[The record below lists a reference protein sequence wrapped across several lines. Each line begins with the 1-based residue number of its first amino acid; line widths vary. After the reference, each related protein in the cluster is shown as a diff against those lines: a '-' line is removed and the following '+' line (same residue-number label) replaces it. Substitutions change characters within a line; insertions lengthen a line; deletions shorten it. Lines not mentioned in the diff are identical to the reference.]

1 MEKFRKRRVKDQ
13 RILKFLLL
21 DCFWCKSWKK
31 PCDQVVAQLRV
42 RGRERS
48 ALGQKLKGLLGKS
61 IRFARVLLVFTLALA
76 SGPLC
81 REDMC
86 SRLEIKGK
94 TEQNCV

>member
-21 DCFWCKSWKK
+21 DRFWCKSWKK
-31 PCDQVVAQLRV
+31 PRDPVVAQLRV

-61 IRFARVLLVFTLALA
+61 VRLAGALLVFTLTLA

-81 REDMC
+81 KEDMC
-86 SRLEIKGK
+86 SRLGD
-94 TEQNCV
+94 QG